1 MGKPAARLGDIGSDH
16 TCHFPATPAVEGSPN
31 VFINGRPAV
40 REGDAFAPH
49 GCIPDKIPPH
59 PRKLA
64 KGASTVFING
74 KHAGRIDDPVDCGG
88 KVVVGSPNVFIGEI
102 CLTRMAADSTP
113 FVVM

>member
-16 TCHFPATPAVEGSPN
+16 SCHFPPTPAVEGSPN

-40 REGDAFAPH
+40 RVGDAFAPH
-49 GCIPDKIPPH
+49 ACPPCKKPPH

-64 KGASTVFING
+64 AGSPTVFING
-74 KHAGRIDDPVDCGG
+74 RQAGRIDDAIDCGG
-88 KVVVGSPNVFIGEI
+88 KVSMGSPNVFIGET
-102 CLTRMAADSTP
+102 CLVTMAANSTP